1 MMKLLTALAL
11 APALIA
17 ASPAHAQFFERQT
30 PESAEQVRL
39 SFAPVVKEA
48 APAVVNVYAQRII
61 RTSGRPSLFDDPIF
75 REFFGGSPFGM
86 PQERVQN
93 SLGSGVVVRDDGI
106 IVTNNHVVGGA
117 DEFRVVLSDRREYD
131 AELVL
136 ADERTD
142 LAVLR
147 IDTEGEKLPTL
158 DFAESAD
165 LEVGDLV
172 LAIGNPFGVGQ
183 TVTNGIVSAL
193 GRSDVGVSD
202 YSFFIQTD
210 AAINP
215 GNSGGALVDLDGKL
229 AGINT
234 AIFSRSGGSNGIGF
248 AIPAELVARVV
259 ESALTDGAIVRPWL
273 GAKADRVTADI
284 AGSIDLAR
292 PTGAIVTDVYP
303 NGPADDAGLEV
314 GDVILA
320 MDGVE
325 VNDEQAIRFRLATRR
340 VGDKVALRVW
350 RDGSERTA
358 TLEAEAPVEK
368 PARDQRRIDGR
379 NPLAGAEVVNLSPA
393 FNESVGLDMFASGVA
408 VYQVEPGTPAAYYF
422 RPGDIIVEVEGEEV
436 HDTRSLEL
444 VLTELEGERTWS
456 VVVERGGRRV
466 AATLR
471 F

>member
-1 MMKLLTALAL
+1 MKLLAALAIVPVL
-11 APALIA
+11 AAAPAQ
-17 ASPAHAQFFERQT
+17 AQLFERAA

-39 SFAPVVKEA
+39 SFAPLVKQS
-48 APAVVNVYAQRII
+48 APAVVNVYAQRIV
-61 RTSGRPSLFDDPIF
+61 RTSGRSFMFDDPII
-75 REFFGGSPFGM
+75 RELFGGSPFGM
-86 PQERVQN
+86 PRERVQN
-93 SLGSGVVVRDDGI
+93 SLGSGVIVRDDGI

-117 DEFRVVLSDRREYD
+117 DQFRVVLSDRREYD

-136 ADERTD
+136 ADQRTD

-147 IDTEGEKLPTL
+147 IDTESERLPTL

-183 TVTNGIVSAL
+183 TVTSGIVSAL
-193 GRSDVGVSD
+193 GRSEVGVSD

-229 AGINT
+229 VGINT

-273 GAKADRVTADI
+273 GAKADRVTADVARTI
-284 AGSIDLAR
+284 ELPR
-292 PTGAIVTDVYP
+292 PTGAIVTDVYRG
-303 NGPADDAGLEV
+303 GPADQSDIEV

-320 MDGVE
+320 IDGVE

-340 VGDKVALRVW
+340 VGENVMLKVW
-350 RDGSERTA
+350 RDGRERTA
-358 TLEAEAPVEK
+358 TLKAEAPVERPK
-368 PARDQRRIDGR
+368 RDQRLIDGD
-379 NPLAGAEVVNLSPA
+379 NPFAGAEVVNLSPA
-393 FNESVGLDMFASGVA
+393 FNESVGLDMFAVGVA
-408 VYQVEPGTPAAYYF
+408 VFQVSPNTPAAYYF
-422 RPGDIIVEVEGEEV
+422 RPGDVIVEVEGEAV
-436 HDTRSLEL
+436 NDTRSLQL
-444 VLTELEGERTWS
+444 VLKEFDGQRAWS
-456 VVVERGGRRV
+456 VVVERNGRKV
-466 AATLR
+466 AASLR
-471 F
+471 I